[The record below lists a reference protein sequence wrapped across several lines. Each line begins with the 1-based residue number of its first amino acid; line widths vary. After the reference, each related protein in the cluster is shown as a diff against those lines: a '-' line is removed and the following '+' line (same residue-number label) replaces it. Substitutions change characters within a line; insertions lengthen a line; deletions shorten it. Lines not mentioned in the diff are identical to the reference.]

1 MTNSKELFKELLNK
15 IKLTDREEAAAIL
28 YHLLDAKCGVS
39 RAEILIG
46 KTLKENLSFFEN
58 DIQRINQHE
67 PIQYITQT
75 AWFRN
80 RKFKVT
86 DAVLIPRPET
96 EALVDLIVDEKKDK
110 PSILDVGTGSGCIAI
125 SLALEVPN
133 AKVVALDVS
142 QEALL
147 IAKENAKLLQANVQF
162 IQADFLSE
170 ALTLPEIDFLVS
182 NPPYVMQK
190 EKESMHP
197 NVLNFE
203 PHQALFVEDHDP
215 LIFYKALAEKGQKAL
230 KKEGKV
236 FAEINPLLASETKL
250 VFETFGYR
258 DTTLIRDLE
267 GKDRFV
273 VATK

>member
-1 MTNSKELFKELLNK
+1 M
-15 IKLTDREEAAAIL
+15 
-28 YHLLDAKCGVS
+28 
-39 RAEILIG
+39 
-46 KTLKENLSFFEN
+46 
-58 DIQRINQHE
+58 
-67 PIQYITQT
+67 
-75 AWFRN
+75 
-80 RKFKVT
+80 T

-147 IAKENAKLLQANVQF
+147 IAKENAKLLQANVLF

-170 ALTLPEIDFLVS
+170 ASTLSEIDFLVS